1 MRILLV
7 EDEEDL
13 REVTATRL
21 RQEGFIVD
29 AVGNGLD
36 VADYMDVVEY
46 DCIVLDIMLPGK
58 NGLDVLQDIR
68 QSGDG
73 TSVLLLTARDAI
85 DDRVKGLNAGADD
98 YLVKPFHFEELTARI
113 RALLRREPLQLQG
126 NILQAA
132 GLTLDLGS
140 MTVEREGEQISL
152 TQREFSLLEVLMRH
166 ADQVLSR
173 EQIEHNM
180 YDLDFDGASNVI
192 DVYVRYL
199 RKKIDDPF
207 DVKLIQTVRGVGY
220 VLRQPPE
227 TKE

>member
-7 EDEEDL
+7 EDEDDL

-21 RQEGFIVD
+21 KQEGFTVD
-29 AVGNGLD
+29 AVDNGLD
-36 VADYMDVVEY
+36 VKDYMDVVDY
-46 DCIVLDIMLPGK
+46 DCVVLDIMLPGK
-58 NGLDVLQDIR
+58 NGLDVLRDLR
-68 QSGDG
+68 AAGDG

-85 DDRVKGLNAGADD
+85 DDRVTGLNTGADD

-113 RALLRREPLQLQG
+113 RALLRREPLQQQG
-126 NILQAA
+126 NVLHAA

-140 MTVEREGEQISL
+140 MKAEREGQVIEL

-173 EQIEHNM
+173 DQIEHHM

-192 DVYVRYL
+192 DVYIRYL
-199 RKKIDDPF
+199 RRKIDDNYE
-207 DVKLIQTVRGVGY
+207 VKLVQTVRGVGY
-220 VLRQPPE
+220 VLRTPADQD
-227 TKE
+227 